1 MIPKFRVWDKE
12 NEKMLV
18 VNNICNLFWDTKF
31 IECYELVS
39 DPKGKQEYELIDHR
53 IDFEDCVLM
62 QSTGL
67 FDNSTPKKE
76 IFESDI
82 VEWEHKDTGQLVRG
96 IVKYD
101 TELGFWGMTDVRF
114 NGLRAIGYLANQRVT
129 VLGNIYENKEL
140 LGEINDI

>member
-39 DPKGKQEYELIDHR
+39 DTKGKQEYELIDHR

-67 FDNSTPKKE
+67 FDVNDKE
-76 IFESDI
+76 IFEGDI
-82 VEWEHKDTGQLVRG
+82 VK
-96 IVKYD
+96 IIYD
-101 TELGFWGMTDVRF
+101 GKPF
-114 NGLRAIGYLANQRVT
+114 IGVVVYD
-129 VLGNIYENKEL
+129 
-140 LGEINDI
+140 LGEADFKATNNHEDYGNNFQYLTVGESIEVIGDIYQNPEFAEVSND

>member
-67 FDNSTPKKE
+67 FDVNDKE
-76 IFESDI
+76 IFEGDI
-82 VEWEHKDTGQLVRG
+82 VK
-96 IVKYD
+96 IIYD
-101 TELGFWGMTDVRF
+101 GKPS
-114 NGLRAIGYLANQRVT
+114 IGVVVYD
-129 VLGNIYENKEL
+129 
-140 LGEINDI
+140 LGEADFKATNNHEDYGNNFQYLTVGESIEVIGDIYQNPEFAEVSND